1 MRFLCVGN
9 IACDVILQPVGSG
22 YVQNRI
28 LLKSADLFA
37 GGDALN
43 VAVDLSVLEEE
54 VTLIGCIG
62 KDDFGDKVMRVLGEY
77 PIDTRY
83 IVHSKEVATVTS
95 VLLLEQGGERK
106 AAYRC
111 GGNENLTESDVPD
124 EAISWADHVHLGSPL
139 RFTAMDGEGTC
150 RLFKRAKEQGKTTSM
165 DLVEPLDD
173 IWLPKIEDTLH
184 YCDIFLPSDY
194 EVSRVCGLND
204 PLEMKEF
211 FRPYGLSVFGVKMGG
226 KGVFITDYKQDIW
239 MAPVCSETPMDT
251 LGAGDAF
258 VATFLSAYKRNL
270 PLKTCVIMASFAS
283 GYVIQEFGTT
293 SGMKG
298 FDKLYQDALHYD
310 AAEK

>member
-43 VAVDLSVLEEE
+43 VAIDLSVLEEE

-77 PIDTRY
+77 PIDTQY

-111 GGNENLTESDVPD
+111 G
-124 EAISWADHVHLGSPL
+124 
-139 RFTAMDGEGTC
+139 
-150 RLFKRAKEQGKTTSM
+150 
-165 DLVEPLDD
+165 
-173 IWLPKIEDTLH
+173 
-184 YCDIFLPSDY
+184 
-194 EVSRVCGLND
+194 
-204 PLEMKEF
+204 
-211 FRPYGLSVFGVKMGG
+211 
-226 KGVFITDYKQDIW
+226 
-239 MAPVCSETPMDT
+239 
-251 LGAGDAF
+251 
-258 VATFLSAYKRNL
+258 
-270 PLKTCVIMASFAS
+270 
-283 GYVIQEFGTT
+283 
-293 SGMKG
+293 
-298 FDKLYQDALHYD
+298 
-310 AAEK
+310 